1 MMALEGGG
9 RDVEAKEG
17 TTHSSECERRERGQH
32 YQETGREGPG
42 AVRLVVGWAVWVVRI
57 VWIPFYDL
65 VEVEA
70 VVVIVGIWTP
80 IFRAD
85 HDLLGAL
92 HVDVRWHRDKGHEIG
107 TRDVEQFYRRLLL

>member
-1 MMALEGGG
+1 MMALEGV

-42 AVRLVVGWAVWVVRI
+42 AVRLVVGRAVWVVGVVRI
-57 VWIPFYDL
+57 PLDDL

-70 VVVIVGIWTP
+70 VVVIVRIWTP
-80 IFRAD
+80 
-85 HDLLGAL
+85 DLRKQISQAA
-92 HVDVRWHRDKGHEIG
+92 ES
-107 TRDVEQFYRRLLL
+107 

>member
-1 MMALEGGG
+1 MALEGV

-42 AVRLVVGWAVWVVRI
+42 AVRLVVGRAVWVVGVVRI
-57 VWIPFYDL
+57 PLDDL

-70 VVVIVGIWTP
+70 VVVIVGRGTP
-80 IFRAD
+80 GEPGPRFHAWGSSNTLIASF
-85 HDLLGAL
+85 
-92 HVDVRWHRDKGHEIG
+92 V
-107 TRDVEQFYRRLLL
+107 RRLEYVCTYEGRENFVR